1 MRWDSAM
8 ALTICAEGLEIMF
21 PSWYCGGWGFIS
33 QGCFFFLRLL
43 RKRERG
49 HTVSPGN
56 EERKAGGDSSF
67 RWICKN

>member
-33 QGCFFFLRLL
+33 LVVFFS
-43 RKRERG
+43 KIVEEKER
-49 HTVSPGN
+49 
-56 EERKAGGDSSF
+56 AY
-67 RWICKN
+67 CKSGE